1 MYTSILD
8 AYLKYKFYNAEKFIK
23 CINIKNIN
31 IKNII
36 PRFTYFEFLVN
47 KKSPPLKKFLLMKL

>member
-47 KKSPPLKKFLLMKL
+47 KKSPPLREIL